1 MNPINVLLLGPIN
14 VGKTAYVKRV
24 NTGEFNKNYIPTKS
38 FETTRINFLTNKGSL
53 DIFVH
58 DFSGETDID
67 DEISNFRNIDIDSI
81 FVMFDLS
88 NKSSFNKSLEIIC
101 KLKKNFNDQ
110 DFNSFFKVMIG
121 NKYDSKPM
129 RINQQTISNHLTI
142 KNVYG
147 FFQYYPIS
155 TRSCFNFEL
164 PFLHISKKM
173 YGHDIIFEDDVI
185 DFEEDKF
192 DYIENDNSNLNSG
205 IKN

>member
-38 FETTRINFLTNKGSL
+38 FEITRINFLTNKGYL

-88 NKSSFNKSLEIIC
+88 NESSFNKSLEIIR
-101 KLKKNFNDQ
+101 KLKKTL
-110 DFNSFFKVMIG
+110 MI
-121 NKYDSKPM
+121 KILIHFS
-129 RINQQTISNHLTI
+129 R
-142 KNVYG
+142 
-147 FFQYYPIS
+147 
-155 TRSCFNFEL
+155 
-164 PFLHISKKM
+164 
-173 YGHDIIFEDDVI
+173 
-185 DFEEDKF
+185 
-192 DYIENDNSNLNSG
+192 
-205 IKN
+205 